1 MTSIKKALSLTL
13 ITLLL
18 AAVVGVYAVQVIR
31 QGANAY
37 LFGYPLVLMEL
48 TRDSMASEAE
58 SGRGAN
64 HLYHMRNFPDASF
77 RQVVRPNNDTLYSVT
92 WFDLS
97 RQPMIISTPTTDRYY
112 VLPFM
117 DAWTNVFASI
127 GTYSTGKQ
135 AGNYA
140 LVGPS
145 WSGELPADIKKISSP
160 TNMVWMIGRIQTNSK
175 EDIAAVAA
183 IQDQLSITPL
193 DRWQLDEPYPAT
205 IISMENR
212 AEPANPQATIDELGA
227 QNFFNRLSYLMDA
240 QPPTAADQEAVANL
254 ANFSIFPGQEF
265 DLQLVAPLQRQLLV
279 TGMKM
284 ANQKLHEATESKESS
299 PKENGWTVW
308 RDTIGNYGTN
318 YAVRAGVALAGL
330 GALSPAEAVYPTTHI
345 DSTGLTLTGSN
356 RYRIHFDTAPPAEAF
371 WSLTMYDTHGFLVAN
386 PINRYTIGD
395 RDSLRFNTDGSLDIL
410 IQHQQPDSDS
420 TNWLPAPEQDFSLT
434 LRIYRP
440 TPAFISGK
448 WQLPAVEKLD

>member
-1 MTSIKKALSLTL
+1 MTSIKKALSITL

-18 AAVVGVYAVQVIR
+18 AALVGVYAVQVIR

-37 LFGYPLVLMEL
+37 LYGYPLVLMEL
-48 TRDSMASEAE
+48 TRDSMSSEAE

-64 HLYHMRNFPDASF
+64 HLYHMRSFPDASF

-92 WFDLS
+92 WFDLN
-97 RQPMIISTPTTDRYY
+97 RQPMIISTPATDRYY

-140 LVGPS
+140 LVGPG
-145 WSGELPADIKKISSP
+145 WAGELPPGVEKISSP

-175 EDIAAVAA
+175 EDIANVAV
-183 IQDQLSITPL
+183 IQDQLTITPL
-193 DRWQLDEPYPAT
+193 DRWQTGEPYPAT
-205 IISMENR
+205 IIDSLNST
-212 AEPANPQATIDELGA
+212 PSANPKATIDELDA
-227 QNFFNRLSYLMDA
+227 QDFFNRLSYLMDT
-240 QPPTAADQEAVANL
+240 QPPAAADQQAVENL

-265 DLQLVAPLQRQLLV
+265 DLQLVPPLQRQLLAI
-279 TGMKM
+279 GMKM
-284 ANQKLHEATESKESS
+284 ANEKLHQATESKESS

-308 RDTIGNYGTN
+308 RDSIGNYGSN
-318 YAVRAGVALAGL
+318 YAVRAGVAMAGL
-330 GALSPAEAVYPTTHI
+330 GALQPSEAVYPTTQVDHN
-345 DSTGLTLTGSN
+345 GQALVGSN
-356 RYRIHFDTAPPAEAF
+356 RYRIHFDTAPPAQAF
-371 WSLTMYDTHGFLVAN
+371 WSLTLYDTDGFLVAN
-386 PINRYTIGD
+386 PINRYTLGD
-395 RDSLRFNTDGSLDIL
+395 RDSLQFNPDGSLDIL

-420 TNWLPAPEQDFSLT
+420 TNWLPAPEQEFSLT

-440 TPAFISGK
+440 KPAFISGK
-448 WQLPAVEKLD
+448 WKLPAVEKLN